1 MVKAPKKK
9 LRPAKDLK
17 PTGLRAMALQEGK
30 LKKTKELAKKLRA
43 DAAAQAKDKK
53 KRPAKDLKKDDAR
66 SKLLKESKAG
76 NIKAKPT
83 ASVSSA
89 ASKSLV
95 GTAAR
100 TAGRFAGPVGA
111 LVAMTS
117 QLGDGQETKQSGP
130 LMKGGR
136 QPGYKYPGD
145 GTMSNKDAEKQ
156 YRKMM
161 NPTSG
166 SNSQP
171 RDKSK
176 VLDRGESRRGMKA
189 TLQSYRYSKARET
202 NNSKTVNPYKS
213 VGTGNPKTVNPYKAP
228 VSMAGG
234 GVNKPDV
241 AKDKMKR
248 QLQGRNPD
256 KKVTPKA
263 QTSVS
268 AKAPTF
274 KGNWVGAAPTE
285 MQKRG
290 GAKIKR
296 PNLLD
301 LLRKKKR

>member
-1 MVKAPKKK
+1 
-9 LRPAKDLK
+9 
-17 PTGLRAMALQEGK
+17 
-30 LKKTKELAKKLRA
+30 
-43 DAAAQAKDKK
+43 
-53 KRPAKDLKKDDAR
+53 
-66 SKLLKESKAG
+66 
-76 NIKAKPT
+76 
-83 ASVSSA
+83 
-89 ASKSLV
+89 
-95 GTAAR
+95 
-100 TAGRFAGPVGA
+100 
-111 LVAMTS
+111 
-117 QLGDGQETKQSGP
+117 
-130 LMKGGR
+130 
-136 QPGYKYPGD
+136 
-145 GTMSNKDAEKQ
+145 
-156 YRKMM
+156 
-161 NPTSG
+161 
-166 SNSQP
+166 
-171 RDKSK
+171 
-176 VLDRGESRRGMKA
+176 MKA

>member
-1 MVKAPKKK
+1 MAKAPNKKP
-9 LRPAKDLK
+9 RPAKDLK

-130 LMKGGR
+130 QMKGGR
-136 QPGYKYPGD
+136 QAGY
-145 GTMSNKDAEKQ
+145 
-156 YRKMM
+156 
-161 NPTSG
+161 
-166 SNSQP
+166 
-171 RDKSK
+171 
-176 VLDRGESRRGMKA
+176 
-189 TLQSYRYSKARET
+189 SYRSGGARPETPGAYPKAKKAVGGARPET
-202 NNSKTVNPYKS
+202 
-213 VGTGNPKTVNPYKAP
+213 
-228 VSMAGG
+228 VSSYPSA
-234 GVNKPDV
+234 
-241 AKDKMKR
+241 
-248 QLQGRNPD
+248 
-256 KKVTPKA
+256 KKVTGGVRPETPGSYMPKSVKASVPKAKPKDKAFTLGTGAQTPKAQAPKA